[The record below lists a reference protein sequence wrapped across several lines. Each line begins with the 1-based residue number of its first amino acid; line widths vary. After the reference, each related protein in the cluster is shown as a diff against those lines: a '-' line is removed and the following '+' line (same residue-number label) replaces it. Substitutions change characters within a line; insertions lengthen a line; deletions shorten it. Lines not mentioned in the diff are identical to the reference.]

1 MEWWQ
6 WMVIGGLL
14 LGAEL
19 VGIDAQFYLIFIGLS
34 ALMVGL
40 ADLLGIPMPLW
51 LQVAVFGV
59 LSLCFLYLFR
69 QKLYDKIRGAA
80 EGFRETIS
88 GETVSIQEDIAAGSE
103 ARIEFRGSKW
113 TTRNVGEETIAA
125 GSRAKVVKVDGLT
138 LHVEAE

>member
-1 MEWWQ
+1 MDWWQ

-19 VGIDAQFYLIFIGLS
+19 VGIDAQFYLIFIGVS
-34 ALMVGL
+34 ALLVGL
-40 ADLLGIPMPLW
+40 AEVLGINMPLAV
-51 LQVAVFGV
+51 QFAVFGV
-59 LSLCFLYLFR
+59 LSLTLLYVFR
-69 QKLYDKIRGAA
+69 QKLYEKIRGSV
-80 EGFRETIS
+80 EGFRETLD
-88 GETVSIQEDIAAGSE
+88 GNTVEILDELEAGAE

-113 TTRNVGEETIAA
+113 TTRNVGTTAIAA